1 MVTRWEVTKA
11 VRASD
16 LPAASRL
23 IMLTLADVAEVGT
36 AEIPA
41 RFTPSLRVLSGE
53 TGLDK
58 STVKRHLAALED
70 AGWIVRTR
78 PDAKAQWEGERTRY
92 RLTLP
97 RGMEPPEVGAEE
109 AHLGAQSAQGGS
121 TVPPGV
127 GAESDQ
133 GGRTERHLETDHSDL
148 DQISTDRPSPGKDV
162 AIPDRLDVEQVCRHL
177 ADRIEANGSKRPT
190 ITKTWR
196 DAARRLI
203 DRDGRSVEQI
213 TRAIDWCQDD
223 DFWRSNILSMPKL
236 REKYDQLRLAAQRNG
251 TRGKPSTTDQRVAQ
265 AAALV
270 AQLEAGHALEVL
282 R

>member
-1 MVTRWEVTKA
+1 
-11 VRASD
+11 
-16 LPAASRL
+16 
-23 IMLTLADVAEVGT
+23 MLTLADVAEVGT

-41 RFTPSLRVLSGE
+41 RFTPSLTVLARE
-53 TGLDK
+53 TGLGR
-58 STVKRHLAALED
+58 STVKTHLSALEE

-78 PDAKAQWEGERTRY
+78 PDVKAQWFGERTRY
-92 RLTLP
+92 RLT
-97 RGMEPPEVGAEE
+97 RPESMADLGVGQDV
-109 AHLGAQSAQGGS
+109 AQVGQEMAQGEPVDG
-121 TVPPGV
+121 PGV
-127 GAESDQ
+127 GQELALPRPGD
-133 GGRTERHLETDHSDL
+133 GLLETDHSDL
-148 DQISTDRPSPGKDV
+148 DQISTDRPSRGKDV

-236 REKYDQLRLAAQRNG
+236 REKYDQLRLAAQRGNR
-251 TRGKPSTTDQRVAQ
+251 THKPSTTDQRVG
-265 AAALV
+265 AAL
-270 AQLEAGHALEVL
+270 QLAARYAEEEAS
-282 R
+282 

>member
-41 RFTPSLRVLSGE
+41 RFTPSLTVLARE
-53 TGLDK
+53 TGLGR
-58 STVKRHLAALED
+58 STVKAHLASLD
-70 AGWIVRTR
+70 GAGWLVRTR
-78 PDAKAQWEGERTRY
+78 PDARAQWFGERTRY
-92 RLTLP
+92 RLALP
-97 RGMEPPEVGAEE
+97 DGAGVGQDVAQVGQEV
-109 AHLGAQSAQGGS
+109 AQGGS
-121 TVPPGV
+121 GDGPGV
-127 GAESDQ
+127 GQEEALPRPGD
-133 GGRTERHLETDHSDL
+133 GHLETDHSDQS
-148 DQISTDRPSPGKDV
+148 QISTDRPSPGKDV
-162 AIPDRLDVEQVCRHL
+162 AIPDRPDVEQVCRHL

-190 ITKTWR
+190 ITKAWR

-213 TRAIDWCQDD
+213 VRAIDWCQDD

-236 REKYDQLRLAAQRNG
+236 REKYDQLRLAAQRGQRTRTNG
-251 TRGKPSTTDQRVAQ
+251 QDIDWN
-265 AAALV
+265 AAMERAM
-270 AQLEAGHALEVL
+270 AREGIEA
-282 R
+282 